1 MVIIMIYLDYN
12 STTPID
18 KDVLDTYIKT
28 TNNFFANSQSL
39 HKLGIEANHMYE
51 LSIKEIQKNLNT
63 SHNIVFTSNATE
75 ANNIAIL
82 GYLKRFNRGRIIT
95 TISEHPSVYQVMK
108 KLEEKFDVVYL
119 ELNEDGMINYKEL
132 EDSINKDTV
141 LVSIM
146 WVNNVIGTVN
156 DINKVIS
163 ILKKHP
169 KVRLHVDTVQGVCK
183 VEPNFSYNDI
193 DMYTFSSHKIN
204 GPKGIGGLLY
214 NPTMI
219 IDRLLYGSNAQYGL
233 KPGTFDLGLVVSTA
247 KAFKKF
253 IPLTSVNKVKV
264 KEVFSYAYDKLSK
277 IEGIKIN
284 TPINNVSYYC
294 LNFSVL
300 GFKGETVVRHL
311 EKDEIYVST
320 ASACSS
326 KSANL
331 ERTIYSLTK
340 DEERAGSSIRIS
352 FSKNTSLNDID
363 KLIESLM
370 RLI

>member
-28 TNNFFANSQSL
+28 TNNFFANTQSL
-39 HKLGIEANHMYE
+39 HKLGLEANYMYE
-51 LSIKEIQKNLNT
+51 LSIKEIQKNLKSN
-63 SHNIVFTSNATE
+63 HNLVFTSNATE
-75 ANNIAIL
+75 ANNLAIL
-82 GYLKRFNRGRIIT
+82 GYLKRFKKGRIIT

-108 KLEEKFDVVYL
+108 KLEEKFEVVYL
-119 ELNEDGMINYKEL
+119 ELNEEGMINYDEL
-132 EDSINKDTV
+132 EDAINKDTL
-141 LVSIM
+141 LVSVM

-156 DINKVIS
+156 DINRIIG
-163 ILKKHP
+163 ILKKYP
-169 KVRLHVDTVQGVCK
+169 KVRLHVDTVQGLCK
-183 VEPNFSYNDI
+183 VDPDFSFDDV
-193 DMYTFSSHKIN
+193 DMFTFSSHKIN
-204 GPKGIGGLLY
+204 GPKGIGGLFY

-219 IDRLLYGSNAQYGL
+219 IDKLIYGSNSQYGL
-233 KPGTFDLGLVVSTA
+233 KPGTFDLSLVVSTA

-253 IPLTSVNKVKV
+253 MPLTSVNITKV
-264 KEVFSYAYDKLSK
+264 KEVFSYAYEKLSK

-284 TPINNVSYYC
+284 TPIYNVSYYC
-294 LNFSVL
+294 LNFSIL

-326 KSANL
+326 KTSSL

-340 DEERAGSSIRIS
+340 DEQRANSSIRIS
-352 FSKNTSLNDID
+352 FSSDTLVSDID
-363 KLIESLM
+363 KLIESLK
-370 RLI
+370 RL